1 LGLPQHKEE
10 NVVAFK
16 LNGKDVRVDV
26 ADDVPL
32 LTVLVNDLQMNGAKF
47 GCGRAQCGA
56 CTVLIDGDPVK
67 SCDTKTAAAGGR
79 SVTTLEGL
87 LVNGK
92 ASKLQQAFIDEQ
104 AAQCGFCGA
113 GMVMQ
118 AQALLDRNPSPSDSD
133 VRTALNG
140 NLCRCGSHN
149 RIVRAVLRAAKEA

>member
-1 LGLPQHKEE
+1 
-10 NVVAFK
+10 VVAFK

-32 LTVLVNDLQMNGAKF
+32 LTTLVQDLQMNGAKF

-67 SCDTKTAAAGGR
+67 SCDTKTAAAAGR

-92 ASKLQQAFIDEQ
+92 PSKLQQAFIDEQ
-104 AAQCGFCGA
+104 AAQCGYCGS

-118 AQALLDRNPSPSDSD
+118 AQALLDRNPSPTDSD